1 MPCVTIRLTGE
12 KITTQQSDTL
22 IRETT
27 DMLVR
32 VLGKNPETT
41 WVLIEEINPQHWG
54 IGGESVV
61 ERLRRES

>member
-1 MPCVTIRLTGE
+1 MPYVTIRLTGE
-12 KITTQQSDTL
+12 KINEQQSATL

-41 WVLIEEINPQHWG
+41 WVLIEELNPQHWG
-54 IGGESVV
+54 IAGESVA

>member
-1 MPCVTIRLTGE
+1 MPYVTIRLTGE
-12 KITTQQSDTL
+12 KISEQQSATL

-41 WVLIEEINPQHWG
+41 WVLIEELNPQHWG
-54 IGGESVV
+54 IGGESVAQ
-61 ERLRRES
+61 RLRRDA